1 MILVID
7 ETEDLR
13 DRISQLYAGVKVR
26 AVPDLTD
33 ARLVLED
40 PTSGTETVVL
50 GPSFDPEEAVEIAGL
65 IRGSN
70 PGMHTVLVVGEA
82 TSELLRKALRAGVSD
97 LLGKLPTDDE
107 LREAIDQARELTGQ
121 MRTTTAAGAP
131 TDETSQ
137 RRTIAVFSTK
147 GGCGKSLVATNL
159 AVLLAQEAPGEV
171 CLVDLDL
178 QSGDISVMMQL
189 LPSWSIHDAA
199 NRGTELDADQ
209 LRGFLTDH
217 PSGLKV
223 LAAPSHP
230 SLAEDVKP
238 RSVAHII
245 ALLRSMF
252 RYVIIDGP
260 ALFTDTILEAFD
272 QTDIVV
278 VVTSM
283 DVPSIKNL
291 KLASQ
296 TLQELGIPRDRLRL
310 VLNRA
315 DSKVGLSVREVESSL
330 GTQIDGQ
337 IPSSREV
344 PYSINQG
351 QPVVLDRPRSP
362 VSDALRTILDLVRP
376 APAGARP
383 EAQDSGGVLSRWFK

>member
-7 ETEDLR
+7 ETDDLR
-13 DRISQLYAGVKVR
+13 TRLAQLYPGAKVR
-26 AVPDLTD
+26 RVPDLSD
-33 ARLVLED
+33 ARLALED
-40 PTSGTETVVL
+40 QAAGTESVVL

-70 PGMHTVLVVGEA
+70 PNMHTVLVVGEA
-82 TSELLRKALRAGVSD
+82 TSDLLRKALRAGVSD

-107 LREAIDQARELTGQ
+107 LREAIDQAVELTGQ
-121 MRTTTAAGAP
+121 LRGSTSAAP

-137 RRTIAVFSTK
+137 RRTVAVFSTK

-171 CLVDLDL
+171 CLMDLDL
-178 QSGDISVMMQL
+178 QSGDVAVMMQL

-199 NRGTELDADQ
+199 GRGTDLDVDQ

-238 RSVAHII
+238 RAVAHIL

-260 ALFTDTILEAFD
+260 ALFTDTILESFD
-272 QTDIVV
+272 QTDLVV

-310 VLNRA
+310 ILNRA

-330 GTQIDGQ
+330 GTQIDAQ

-362 VSDALRTILDLVRP
+362 VSDALRNILDLVRP
-376 APAGARP
+376 ASAGARP
-383 EAQDSGGVLSRWFK
+383 EAQESSGVLSRWFK

>member
-13 DRISQLYAGVKVR
+13 DRIVGLYPADTVR
-26 AVPDLTD
+26 RVPGLND
-33 ARLVLED
+33 ARQVLED
-40 PTSGTETVVL
+40 PTAGTNSVIL

-65 IRGSN
+65 IRGIN
-70 PGMHTVLVVGEA
+70 PAMHTVLVVGEA
-82 TSELLRKALRAGVSD
+82 TPDLLRKALRAGVSD
-97 LLGKLPTDDE
+97 LLTKLPSDEE
-107 LREAIDQARELTGQ
+107 LREAIGQAQELTGQ
-121 MRTTTAAGAP
+121 LKVSSASAP
-131 TDETSQ
+131 TEETSQ

-178 QSGDISVMMQL
+178 QSGDVAVMMQL

-199 NRGTELDADQ
+199 TRGTELDTDQ
-209 LRGFLTDH
+209 VRGFLTDH

-223 LAAPSHP
+223 LSAPSHP
-230 SLAEDVKP
+230 SLAEDVTP
-238 RSVAHII
+238 RAVAHIL

-252 RYVIIDGP
+252 RYVVIDGP
-260 ALFTDTILEAFD
+260 SLFTDTILEAFD
-272 QTDIVV
+272 QTDVV
-278 VVTSM
+278 IVVTSM

-362 VSDALRTILDLVRP
+362 VSDSLRVILDLVRP
-376 APAGARP
+376 APAGVRP
-383 EAQDSGGVLSRWFK
+383 EAQDSGKRSRWFK